1 MWTALK
7 CNKWRDRLAL
17 AAGVALFARFVFLVR
32 GGLASWFD
40 PDDLMNL
47 HYYWIRPWSAL
58 LKANLAFWSSYYR
71 PAGGLFYRS
80 IYTLWGF
87 HPLPFRIAVLAL
99 LSVNFALLALVVW
112 QLTGSRWGALAALLL
127 LGMNPAFGYAYFN
140 TGNIYDILAYAFF
153 WGAFSLY
160 VRFRRDGRPLSWG
173 GLALVFGMFAAALD
187 AKEISVT
194 LPVAVALYESIW
206 HPPAHWRPRELWR
219 WALSEGRFALIGGL
233 ADAIYI
239 VGKKNGPDSLWLM
252 GSYRPHYSAASYFQS
267 LAHYL
272 CQLIY
277 YPVTLSGWQT
287 AWLLAAMSIVAAVT
301 RRRCLLWGAGFIAV
315 GVLPLAFI
323 SARGGSAY
331 LAPSVG
337 WAVYAGGLFDW
348 LAKSL
353 AGGRVRLRAA
363 VEAGLLVALLVVLAP
378 WQRRWIEMQAVAAH
392 ETQARYRRYIGQI
405 QSLIPAPRPGAHILL
420 LSDAE
425 GRDDY
430 DVYFVIR
437 LYFGDPKLEV
447 SRMKVL
453 RDYHVAVD
461 DPSRYDYVLDWTDN
475 RFVLAGHKQ

>member
-1 MWTALK
+1 
-7 CNKWRDRLAL
+7 
-17 AAGVALFARFVFLVR
+17 
-32 GGLASWFD
+32 
-40 PDDLMNL
+40 
-47 HYYWIRPWSAL
+47 
-58 LKANLAFWSSYYR
+58 
-71 PAGGLFYRS
+71 
-80 IYTLWGF
+80 
-87 HPLPFRIAVLAL
+87 
-99 LSVNFALLALVVW
+99 
-112 QLTGSRWGALAALLL
+112 
-127 LGMNPAFGYAYFN
+127 
-140 TGNIYDILAYAFF
+140 
-153 WGAFSLY
+153 
-160 VRFRRDGRPLSWG
+160 
-173 GLALVFGMFAAALD
+173 
-187 AKEISVT
+187 
-194 LPVAVALYESIW
+194 
-206 HPPAHWRPRELWR
+206 
-219 WALSEGRFALIGGL
+219 
-233 ADAIYI
+233 
-239 VGKKNGPDSLWLM
+239 
-252 GSYRPHYSAASYFQS
+252 
-267 LAHYL
+267 
-272 CQLIY
+272 
-277 YPVTLSGWQT
+277 
-287 AWLLAAMSIVAAVT
+287 
-301 RRRCLLWGAGFIAV
+301 LLWGAGFIAV

-363 VEAGLLVALLVVLAP
+363 VQAGLLVALLVVLAP
-378 WQRRWIEMQAVAAH
+378 WQRRWLEMQAVAAH